1 MYAWGGTLDNIAN
14 HPNPQDISYQNSRP
28 GINGGNIPAGG
39 NDLSL
44 MLLDA
49 DSVVA
54 SNPRQLVNFTKKL
67 KK

>member
-28 GINGGNIPAGG
+28 NIPAGG
-39 NDLSL
+39 NDISL

-54 SNPRQLVNFTKKL
+54 SNPRQLVLFINI
-67 KK
+67 